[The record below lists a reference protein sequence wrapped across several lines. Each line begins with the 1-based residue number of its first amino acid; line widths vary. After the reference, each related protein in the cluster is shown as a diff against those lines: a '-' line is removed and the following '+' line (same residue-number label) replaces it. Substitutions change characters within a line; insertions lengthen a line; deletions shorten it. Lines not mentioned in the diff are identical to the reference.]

1 MANAAA
7 TTARRIGDRATA
19 LRRVRGHA
27 TGEYVVRVLLV
38 AAGYYVAAKLGLHLA
53 YLNGA
58 VTALWPPVGVG
69 IAALVLWGPRLW
81 PGIVIADLLVGDYS
95 TPLGTVLGQ
104 TVGNT
109 LEVVLAA
116 VLLRRLFGSRV
127 GLTRVAEVLGLVVCA
142 AVGTLVS
149 ACFGA
154 ASLRLGNVIEPGQVV
169 DVWRTWWL
177 SDLSGALI
185 VAPVLLTWVVARPA
199 RFGRRDAAEALMIAV
214 ALVLLAEVPSQT
226 EVPYVV
232 FPVMIWAALRF
243 GPIGASSAL
252 LVIASLTVWNTA
264 HNAGPFV
271 RDSITDSLLATQLF
285 LAVAALTSLVLAAMT
300 AERRGAAAALR
311 ANEERLRSVVGSMAE
326 GLIVRDRSG
335 IITDC
340 NEAAERITGI
350 ARDRLCGHP
359 PAEVMPPA
367 VDLHGDELAGDR
379 LLGEIVLRGGEPEP
393 ALIARLTRADREAWV
408 SVSSSP
414 VLGEDDRPEAV
425 VSTISDITQ
434 SREAEQRLVESERA
448 NRRLATEQAAL
459 RRVATLVAADPGP
472 AAVFDR
478 VTQEVAEL
486 LEVPSANVVRY
497 ESDVRAVL
505 VGSWTSRSDG
515 LAIGT
520 RLPLDDETV
529 VAKVSRSGEVQR
541 VDEYPPSSGV
551 IAEHRRAR
559 GLRASVAAPV
569 RVSGQLWGALVA
581 SAYAPEALVRG
592 AERKLCDFADLI
604 AQALA
609 NADVYERLAA
619 SRARMVEAGDVE
631 RWRLERNL
639 HDGAQQRLVSLAL
652 RLRLMD
658 AWIEAD
664 PSRARSELAG
674 ASGELAAAL
683 DELRELARGI
693 HPAIL
698 TDQGLAAAVSALV
711 DRSPVPVEIDA
722 MPIARLPA
730 AVEAAA
736 YYVIAEAITNCAK
749 YADASRV
756 VVRVE
761 ASSDQARVEV
771 EDDGRGGADPD
782 GGSGLRGIADRVEAL
797 RGRLHVVSPPGHG
810 TLLEAEIPTVMPDG
824 DAAAGPAE
832 RSAVTRRA
840 DGPKDAHA
848 GRPGTAGHRA
858 S

>member
-1 MANAAA
+1 MANAAT
-7 TTARRIGDRATA
+7 TTARTIGDRATV
-19 LRRVRGHA
+19 LRRVGDHPTA
-27 TGEYVVRVLLV
+27 KYIVQVLLV
-38 AAGYYVAAKLGLHLA
+38 AAAYYSAAKLGLQLA

-69 IAALVLWGPRLW
+69 LAALVLWGPRLW

-104 TVGNT
+104 TAGNT

-142 AVGTLVS
+142 AAGTLVS

-154 ASLRLGNVIEPGQVV
+154 GSLRLGNVIAPGDLV

-185 VAPVLLTWVVARPA
+185 VAPVVLTWVVARPA
-199 RFGRRDAAEALMIAV
+199 RFGPRDAAEAVALMV
-214 ALVLLAEVPSQT
+214 ALVLLAELPSQT

-243 GPIGASSAL
+243 GPIGASTAL
-252 LVIASLTVWNTA
+252 LVVASLTVWNTA

-300 AERRGAAAALR
+300 AERGRVAAALR

-326 GLIVRDRSG
+326 GLIVRDRNG
-335 IITDC
+335 IITEC
-340 NEAAERITGI
+340 NEAAERITGV
-350 ARDRLCGHP
+350 ARDRLCGHR
-359 PAEVMPPA
+359 PAEVMPAA
-367 VDLHGDELAGDR
+367 VDLRGRELGGDR
-379 LLGEIVLRGGEPEP
+379 LLGETVLRGGDPQP
-393 ALIARLTRADREAWV
+393 AMIARLTRASGEAWI
-408 SVSSSP
+408 SVNSSP
-414 VLGEDDRPEAV
+414 VLGEDHLPEAV
-425 VSTISDITQ
+425 VSTVSDITQ
-434 SREAEQRLVESERA
+434 SHEAEQRLVASEQA
-448 NRRLATEQAAL
+448 NRRLAAEQAAL
-459 RRVATLVAADPGP
+459 RRVATLVAADPEP
-472 AAVFDR
+472 AAVFER
-478 VTQEVAEL
+478 VTEEVAEL

-515 LAIGT
+515 RLAIGT
-520 RLPLDDETV
+520 RLPLDDGSV
-529 VAKVSRSGEVQR
+529 IAKVRRSGEAQR
-541 VDEYPPSSGV
+541 MDEYPPLGGY
-551 IAEHRRAR
+551 IAQHRRAR

-581 SAYAPEALVRG
+581 LAYAREDLVQG
-592 AERKLCDFADLI
+592 AEQKLCDFADLI

-609 NADVYERLAA
+609 NADAYGRLAA
-619 SRARMVEAGDVE
+619 SRARIVEAGDVE
-631 RWRLERNL
+631 RRRLERNL

-652 RLRLMD
+652 QLRLMD

-664 PSRARSELAG
+664 PSRARRLLAG
-674 ASGELAAAL
+674 ASVELGAAL

-698 TDQGLAAAVSALV
+698 TDQGLAAAVTALA

-722 MPIARLPA
+722 MPASRLPPT
-730 AVEAAA
+730 VEAAA

-749 YADASRV
+749 YAGASRV
-756 VVRVE
+756 AVRVRT
-761 ASSDQARVEV
+761 SSGHARVEV
-771 EDDGRGGADPD
+771 EDDGIGGADPD

-810 TLLEAEIPTVMPDG
+810 TLLEAEIPLAMPDG
-824 DAAAGPAE
+824 DAAPGPAE
-832 RSAVTRRA
+832 RSGMV
-840 DGPKDAHA
+840 
-848 GRPGTAGHRA
+848 
-858 S
+858 